1 MGKLSY
7 FDALRYI
14 SRYAKKY
21 VKYWIKYFIGWL
33 IINVFGVVSP
43 ILFGSMI
50 DEIVYYKHLGTFLT
64 ISLIFVLVS
73 LFCCFLYFLLYAQ
86 EHYLRNMFSYD
97 IKMDIFKKIQRCDAE
112 YLTGIQSGDLI
123 NTIQWY
129 PEESMDFIMTSIDFI
144 NGIITL
150 TVFSIYI
157 FIISWK
163 IGLLILVAL
172 PLSILVNNRFG
183 NRVNK
188 YEKRRKSLFADYISW
203 IMEMISGLRD
213 IRMLGAEDKTRRS
226 FKERHRALYDLSI
239 RSGLS
244 SMFAGDITGFI
255 TLSIQLAIYVFAGFQ
270 AARGDLTIGLL
281 TVILAFYESISG
293 SVGGISGSWISLQ
306 GMIPGIEKIQETLEA
321 PDESVWEGKENI
333 TITEGNIEFRDIEF
347 SYSNSMPVLTE
358 FSLKINSGD
367 KIALVGK
374 SGCGKTTLA
383 YMTIGFFR
391 PQKGQIII
399 DGEDITKFSLR
410 SIRSNIGLIQQD
422 VLVFDGSLRENIM
435 IGNRDATE
443 NDLIEAC
450 KNAGIWDFIETLPEG
465 IDTMIGVNG
474 IDLSGGQ
481 KQRVAIA
488 RIYLKNPKIIIFD
501 EATSALDAETE
512 KQIHDSWKN
521 VLSGRT
527 SIVIAHRE
535 SSVMLCEKVVLMED
549 GKVVRTGIP
558 NDMRKNDDKFREL
571 FAVKEE
577 GEDD

>member
-1 MGKLSY
+1 
-7 FDALRYI
+7 
-14 SRYAKKY
+14 
-21 VKYWIKYFIGWL
+21 
-33 IINVFGVVSP
+33 
-43 ILFGSMI
+43 
-50 DEIVYYKHLGTFLT
+50 
-64 ISLIFVLVS
+64 
-73 LFCCFLYFLLYAQ
+73 
-86 EHYLRNMFSYD
+86 
-97 IKMDIFKKIQRCDAE
+97 
-112 YLTGIQSGDLI
+112 
-123 NTIQWY
+123 
-129 PEESMDFIMTSIDFI
+129 
-144 NGIITL
+144 
-150 TVFSIYI
+150 
-157 FIISWK
+157 
-163 IGLLILVAL
+163 
-172 PLSILVNNRFG
+172 
-183 NRVNK
+183 
-188 YEKRRKSLFADYISW
+188 
-203 IMEMISGLRD
+203 
-213 IRMLGAEDKTRRS
+213 
-226 FKERHRALYDLSI
+226 
-239 RSGLS
+239 
-244 SMFAGDITGFI
+244 
-255 TLSIQLAIYVFAGFQ
+255 
-270 AARGDLTIGLL
+270 L

-293 SVGGISGSWISLQ
+293 SVSGISESWISLQ

-321 PDESVWEGKENI
+321 PDESVWKGKENL
-333 TITEGNIEFRDIEF
+333 TITEGSIEFRDIGF
-347 SYSNSMPVLTE
+347 SYSNSTPVLTD

-383 YMTIGFFR
+383 YMTIGFYR
-391 PQKGQIII
+391 PQKGQIMI
-399 DGEDITKFSLR
+399 DGEDITKFTLR

-549 GKVVRTGIP
+549 GRVVRTGAP
-558 NDMRKNDDKFREL
+558 NEMRENDEKFREL

-577 GEDD
+577 VEDD

>member
-33 IINVFGVVSP
+33 VINVFGVVSP

-50 DEIVYYKHLGTFLT
+50 DEIVYYRHLGTFLT

-144 NGIITL
+144 NGILTL
-150 TVFSIYI
+150 SVFSVYL

-172 PLSILVNNRFG
+172 PLSILVNNHFG

-188 YEKRRKSLFADYISW
+188 YEKRRKTLFADYISW

-213 IRMLGAEDKTRRS
+213 IRMLGAEEKTRRS
-226 FKERHRALYDLSI
+226 FKERHRALYDLSL

-244 SMFAGDITGFI
+244 SMSAGDITGFI

-270 AARGDLTIGLL
+270 AAYGDLTIGLL

-293 SVGGISGSWISLQ
+293 SVSGISESWISLQ

-321 PDESVWEGKENI
+321 PDESVWKGKENL
-333 TITEGNIEFRDIEF
+333 TITEGSIEFRDIGF
-347 SYSNSMPVLTE
+347 SYSNSTPVLTD

-383 YMTIGFFR
+383 YMTIGFYR
-391 PQKGQIII
+391 PQKGQIMI
-399 DGEDITKFSLR
+399 DGEDITKFTLR

-435 IGNRDATE
+435 IGNRGASED
-443 NDLIEAC
+443 DLIAAC
-450 KNAGIWDFIETLPEG
+450 KNAEIWDFIETLPDG
-465 IDTMIGVNG
+465 IDTVIGVNG

-549 GKVVRTGIP
+549 GRVVRTGAP
-558 NDMRKNDDKFREL
+558 NEMRENDEKFREL

-577 GEDD
+577 VEDD